1 MEKYQ
6 LQIYPHLIFVSDIER
21 KCKKKKATIQRAR
34 ERRKSNTHKR
44 GKVEISKA
52 KDRNTNS
59 SLKYKG

>member
-1 MEKYQ
+1 MQE
-6 LQIYPHLIFVSDIER
+6 
-21 KCKKKKATIQRAR
+21 KKATIQRAR